1 MKGGLTSWTP
11 AMPEPSIDMPAIAPP
26 RHVAIIMDGN
36 GRWAKAHHLPRGM
49 GHRQGV
55 EAMRGVTRAAPDLGI
70 EYLTLYSFSSENWS
84 RPADEV
90 SDLMGLLRRFV
101 QNDLAEL
108 DANGVRVKV
117 IGARTGLAPDIA
129 GLIEEAEGRTCK
141 NGRLK
146 LQIAFN
152 YGGQDEIVAAA
163 KAVAAKVA
171 AGQIR
176 CEDVTKELFA
186 GHLTTA
192 GIPDPDL
199 IIRTSGEQRLSN
211 FLIWQSAYAEFVF
224 IDALWP
230 DFSKAHLMRAID
242 EYHRRDRRFGARL
255 VQAAP

>member
-1 MKGGLTSWTP
+1 
-11 AMPEPSIDMPAIAPP
+11 
-26 RHVAIIMDGN
+26 VAIIMDGN
-36 GRWAKAHHLPRGM
+36 GRWAKAHHVPRGM

-55 EAMRGVTRAAPDLGI
+55 EAMRGVTRAATDLGI
-70 EYLTLYSFSSENWS
+70 EFLTLYSFSSENWR

-101 QNDLAEL
+101 QHDLAEL
-108 DANGVRVKV
+108 EANGVRVKV

-129 GLIEEAEGRTCK
+129 DLIAEAEGRTGK
-141 NGRLK
+141 NSRLK

-163 KAVAAKVA
+163 RVLAEEVRMGRLKP
-171 AGQIR
+171 
-176 CEDVTKELFA
+176 EDISKELFNS
-186 GHLTTA
+186 HLTTA

-211 FLIWQSAYAEFVF
+211 FLIWQSAYSEFLF

-230 DFSKAHLMRAID
+230 DFTKAHLIGAIG